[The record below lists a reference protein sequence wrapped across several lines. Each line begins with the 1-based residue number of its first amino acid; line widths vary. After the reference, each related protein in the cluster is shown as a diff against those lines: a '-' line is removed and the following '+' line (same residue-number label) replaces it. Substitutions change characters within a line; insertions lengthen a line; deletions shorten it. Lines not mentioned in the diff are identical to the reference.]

1 MIILFCLRCFTAAVS
16 SLGYGIMDKGTINFA
31 FTVRACG
38 KWETDLY
45 TRQRALGT
53 NFYNQSGK
61 KLENATY
68 TYQKKKKNFHR

>member
-1 MIILFCLRCFTAAVS
+1 
-16 SLGYGIMDKGTINFA
+16 MDKGTINFT

-53 NFYNQSGK
+53 NFYNQPGK

-68 TYQKKKKNFHR
+68 TYKIKMNFHR

>member
-1 MIILFCLRCFTAAVS
+1 
-16 SLGYGIMDKGTINFA
+16 MDKGTINFA

-53 NFYNQSGK
+53 NFYNQPGK

-68 TYQKKKKNFHR
+68 TYKIKMNFHR